1 MSPHAKL
8 FSFGRRG
15 RAVAVGCG
23 ESSVCGVRHR
33 VHVMAS
39 IFTPVVTLRRIL
51 WFVTMVMAACPPGLS
66 AEPGGQEFAALR
78 SRALRMSK
86 NRSATAADRQAMVA
100 ELADGGSVPA
110 ARLIIAVGLAAAEPE
125 ARSAARATLVQLCGD
140 TRIAAAIMADYRAA
154 AARSDP
160 VAAELAIVLL
170 AGEADAPEGPLRAAF
185 ARTSPLAVVPAVA
198 GICAVAR
205 GANDAIAVAGLRTLT
220 ELPCFAGS
228 LACRRGI
235 VATLAE
241 LTDQAA
247 LDLLVELM
255 QSLRGEA
262 RGDAISQLTRLSGRQ
277 LGDDAKAWRA
287 WLDASRA
294 AKAEGKPLED
304 APFGVEP
311 ADPANEEKRAS
322 YYDIPVYAD
331 RVVFVLDTSGSMQGP
346 RLEAAK
352 RELESAI
359 FGLPEETFFTVL
371 FFNSGVGPWQR
382 QLVQATD
389 LNKRAAVGFV
399 ARLPAE
405 GGTATSDALESAFT
419 FDAEAIFFLSDG
431 APSAG
436 RITDPV
442 RIVEMVSRL
451 NAGRYLSV
459 NTISIMGGAAFLE
472 NLAKANHG
480 SFRAVDN

>member
-1 MSPHAKL
+1 M
-8 FSFGRRG
+8 
-15 RAVAVGCG
+15 
-23 ESSVCGVRHR
+23 
-33 VHVMAS
+33 
-39 IFTPVVTLRRIL
+39 ITLRRTVS
-51 WFVTMVMAACPPGLS
+51 FAAMVMATCSVGWS
-66 AEPGGQEFAALR
+66 AEPGGQEFTALR
-78 SRALRMSK
+78 TRALRMSK
-86 NRSATAADRQAMVA
+86 NRSASAADRQAMVA
-100 ELADGGSVPA
+100 ELAGCRSVPA
-110 ARLIIAVGLAAAEPE
+110 TRLIVSVGLAALEPD
-125 ARSAARATLVQLCGD
+125 ARSAARMALVQLAED
-140 TRIAAAIMADYRAA
+140 ERIAAAILADYRTA

-160 VAAELAIVLL
+160 LAAELAIVSL
-170 AGEADAPEGPLRAAF
+170 AAEGDDPQGPVRAAF
-185 ARTSPLAVVPAVA
+185 ARTPAAAIVPAVA
-198 GICAVAR
+198 GICAAAR
-205 GANDAIAVAGLRTLT
+205 GADDATAVAGLRTLT
-220 ELPCFAGS
+220 TLPCFAGS

-235 VATLAE
+235 VATLADLKDPGAVE
-241 LTDQAA
+241 
-247 LDLLVELM
+247 LLVELM

-294 AKAEGKPLED
+294 ATVEGKPLENK
-304 APFGVEP
+304 PVGEEP
-311 ADPANEEKRAS
+311 ADPVNDEKRAS
-322 YYDIPVYAD
+322 YYGIPVYAD

-346 RLEAAK
+346 RLETAK

-389 LNKRAAVGFV
+389 LNKRAAAGFV

-431 APSAG
+431 APTAG